1 MRRKFVHS
9 MHSGNHIAQKRVRQI
24 LVVKLKLFSI
34 RFCVPGYAWKCAY
47 NISEVRDR
55 RVLKEIEKEN
65 KKVQQKHRKER
76 NEEIRGLV
84 SFVRK
89 RDKRVMEY
97 KKLLED
103 KALQNRLKSE
113 RIQLEQY
120 IKRTA
125 EIKEQQKNSS
135 SILNDGYE
143 EQLRRLEAQYNT
155 DTESDE
161 SYSDDENDDDILEI
175 KNLEVADEDTAEND
189 IYDDPLYCIACNKS
203 FKNESSYKNHEISKK
218 HRDNVGLLKAEM
230 MEDEAKLII
239 ENDQNGL
246 VPESSLPQPKIKNKK
261 NSRMKKKVQNEA
273 ETIGSDIEDEAKSAN
288 INEFAVN
295 KNDADDDDWN
305 NDNTNKKKKK
315 TKTSKNATRAT
326 TAPATVVPTN
336 INTSNDTEASD
347 KCMNGDSKPAKPSRG
362 KDVKKVSQSTTN
374 IGDSDLDHT
383 CVTCKADFD
392 SKNKLF
398 AHLKKTNHGVFIP
411 KPKSSAGG
419 RRKKDLGNVS
429 P

>member
-1 MRRKFVHS
+1 
-9 MHSGNHIAQKRVRQI
+9 
-24 LVVKLKLFSI
+24 
-34 RFCVPGYAWKCAY
+34 
-47 NISEVRDR
+47 
-55 RVLKEIEKEN
+55 
-65 KKVQQKHRKER
+65 
-76 NEEIRGLV
+76 
-84 SFVRK
+84 
-89 RDKRVMEY
+89 MEY

-125 EIKEQQKNSS
+125 EIKEQQKTSS

-143 EQLRRLEAQYNT
+143 EQLRKLEAQYNT

-161 SYSDDENDDDILEI
+161 SYTDGENDDDILEI
-175 KNLEVADEDTAEND
+175 KNLEMADEDTIEND

-230 MEDEAKLII
+230 MEDEAKLVNEIA
-239 ENDQNGL
+239 DNGL
-246 VPESSLPQPKIKNKK
+246 VPESSLPQSKLKNKK
-261 NSRMKKKVQNEA
+261 NSRMKKKVTNEA
-273 ETIGSDIEDEAKSAN
+273 EIIESDKEDEAKSAD
-288 INEFAVN
+288 INEFVVN

-315 TKTSKNATRAT
+315 TKTSKNASRAA
-326 TAPATVVPTN
+326 TAPATVVLTN
-336 INTSNDTEASD
+336 PSNDAEASD
-347 KCMNGDSKPAKPSRG
+347 KCMNGDSKPAKPSRS
-362 KDVKKVSQSTTN
+362 KDLKKVSQSTTN

-398 AHLKKTNHGVFIP
+398 AHLKKTNHGVYIP

-419 RRKKDLGNVS
+419 RRKKDFGNVS